1 MRKFEISRRGFLRW
15 AGLIS
20 GGALLPR
27 GVRARVLSPQDR
39 PLPNLRSEQYK
50 PSICGFCPAGCMLD
64 IRLVDG
70 KPVGLGGR
78 ADHPIGLGA
87 LCPQGCAILQEAF
100 HPDRLRYPLARKSR
114 DSMKWERISWGEARN
129 LLRYKLETLL
139 ERRRPEALA
148 VLAGPRQ
155 DLRRD
160 ILKKFADGFGT
171 PHFWKWDWT
180 PAQPPKDAFE
190 RMHGV
195 SKGIFYDLSNA
206 RLLVSFGWDW
216 LQTFPSPVEAQRAF
230 GRLRGGHRSKIIQI
244 EPRLSISAAKADEWI
259 GARGGSEGA
268 IALAVA
274 HVMIREGLYDRD
286 FVGRRTEGFEAYRK
300 IVDEYSPASSAK
312 LAGIP
317 EERIVALAREMA
329 RAKPALAVTSR
340 TTLFDQIAVHSL
352 NVLTGSIGAPGGVL
366 AVEDPSA
373 PPPVSSQSRGEGR
386 AGESSIVSWEQIPEA
401 ALSGRGG
408 PIGVLWVDGVNPAFS
423 SPQPSQWR
431 KALERIPFIVSFSQ
445 IMNETS
451 ELADLVLPTH
461 EALEAPQD
469 ASFVDA
475 EGRRVE
481 SFAPAVMPPLYD
493 TADLGDFV
501 LDLARDIGGRVS
513 RELPWKNYGEALS
526 DRAAKRG
533 WKQEMLA
540 GGGWNSAPSPGLALG
555 RRKCRMSHEELA
567 RPDVA
572 IETPGQGLSLHV
584 QFPLAFLQAEGA
596 QLPYLHGLNGIRGDK
611 LGDGWETTVDLH
623 PETARRLGIEDGSA
637 VWVESDAGRIQARA
651 RLYEGVRE
659 DTASMPVG
667 LGHTAMGR
675 YAKDVGSN
683 PADII
688 PREFSFAG
696 RALWRAQ
703 GVKVYAV

>member
-1 MRKFEISRRGFLRW
+1 
-15 AGLIS
+15 
-20 GGALLPR
+20 
-27 GVRARVLSPQDR
+27 
-39 PLPNLRSEQYK
+39 
-50 PSICGFCPAGCMLD
+50 MLD

-70 KPVGLGGR
+70 KPVGLGGH
-78 ADHPIGLGA
+78 ADHPIGRGA
-87 LCPQGCAILQEAF
+87 LCPQGCAVLQEVF

-114 DSMKWERISWGEARN
+114 GSAGWERISWGEARN
-129 LLRYKLETLL
+129 LLRFKLETLL

-148 VLAGPRQ
+148 VLAGPRK
-155 DLRRD
+155 DLRRG
-160 ILKKFADGFGT
+160 ILQRFAENFGT

-180 PAQPPKDAFE
+180 PAQPPKDAFK
-190 RMHGV
+190 RMHGF

-206 RLLVSFGWDW
+206 GLLVSFGWDW
-216 LQTFPSPVEAQRAF
+216 LQAFPSPVEAQRAF
-230 GRLRGGHRSKIIQI
+230 GRLRGGRRSRIIQI
-244 EPRLSISAAKADEWI
+244 EPRLSISAAKSDEWI

-268 IALAVA
+268 VALAVA

-286 FVGRRTEGFEAYRK
+286 FVGGRTEGFEAYRK
-300 IVDEYSPASSAK
+300 IVDEYSPARSAR

-329 RAKPALAVTSR
+329 GSKPSLAVTSR
-340 TTLFDQIAVHSL
+340 TTVFDQIAVHSL
-352 NVLTGSIGAPGGVL
+352 NVLTGSIGVPGGVL
-366 AVEDPSA
+366 AVQDPSSA
-373 PPPVSSQSRGEGR
+373 PPASFLSRG
-386 AGESSIVSWEQIPEA
+386 AGGKGAASIVSWEQIPEA
-401 ALSGRGG
+401 ALSGRES

-431 KALERIPFIVSFSQ
+431 AALERIPFIVSFSP
-445 IMNETS
+445 IMSETS
-451 ELADLVLPTH
+451 EFADLVLPTH

-469 ASFVDA
+469 ASLVDA
-475 EGRRVE
+475 EGRRVD
-481 SFAPAVMPPLYD
+481 SFVPAVMPSLYD

-501 LDLARDIGGRVS
+501 LELARDIGGRVS
-513 RELPWKNYGEALS
+513 RGLPWKNYGEALG
-526 DRAAKRG
+526 DHAAKRG
-533 WKQEMLA
+533 WKQGMLV
-540 GGGWNSAPSPGLALG
+540 GGGWSSAPSPVLALG
-555 RRKCRMSHEELA
+555 RKKCRMSHEELA

-572 IETPGQGLSLHV
+572 IEEPGRGLDLHV
-584 QFPLAFLQAEGA
+584 QFPLAFFQAEGA
-596 QLPYLHGLNGIRGDK
+596 QLPYLHGLNGIRGAK

-623 PETARRLGIEDGSA
+623 PETARRLQIEDGSA

-651 RLYEGVRE
+651 RVCEGVRE
-659 DTASMPVG
+659 DTISMPVG

-675 YAKDVGSN
+675 YAKGVGSN